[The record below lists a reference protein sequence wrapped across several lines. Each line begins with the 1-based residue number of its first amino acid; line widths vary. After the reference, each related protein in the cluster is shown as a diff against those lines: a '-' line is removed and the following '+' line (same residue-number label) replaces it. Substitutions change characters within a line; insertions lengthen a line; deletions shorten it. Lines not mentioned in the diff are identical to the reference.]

1 MMDGK
6 NWFYCRCYEE
16 VNEEIQ
22 DILDK
27 RNQLQKQNKWLIDT
41 LAECNSIRFRV
52 SKRVLKHA
60 IYAEL
65 ENLDK

>member
-1 MMDGK
+1 MDGK

-41 LAECNSIRFRV
+41 LADCESKRLRV
-52 SKRVLKHA
+52 SKRILLHS
-60 IYAEL
+60 INAEL
-65 ENLDK
+65 EKLDK